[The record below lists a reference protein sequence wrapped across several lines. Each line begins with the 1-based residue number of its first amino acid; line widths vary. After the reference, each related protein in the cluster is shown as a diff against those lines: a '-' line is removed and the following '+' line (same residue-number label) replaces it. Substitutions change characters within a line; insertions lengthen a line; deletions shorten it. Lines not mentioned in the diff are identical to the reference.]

1 MISSKHSFVY
11 QFHLLSII
19 YYLNYDVSCYFKIN
33 PDKNLSGL
41 IISEHEVEDDFGQLD
56 YLYYCSIEM
65 LAAAGN
71 KEATKVDEIVD
82 SIAGADGNID
92 TTSFVAV
99 VDAAIVAIKVITNY
113 IMLWQ
118 LELVEQFH
126 F

>member
-1 MISSKHSFVY
+1 M
-11 QFHLLSII
+11 
-19 YYLNYDVSCYFKIN
+19 
-33 PDKNLSGL
+33 SGL

>member
-11 QFHLLSII
+11 QFHLLSVI
-19 YYLNYDVSCYFKIN
+19 YYLNSDVSCYFDIN

-65 LAAAGN
+65 LAAADN

-82 SIAGADGNID
+82 SIASADGNID

-113 IMLWQ
+113 IWLWQ
-118 LELVEQFH
+118 LELVKQLRF
-126 F
+126 

>member
-11 QFHLLSII
+11 QFHLLSVI
-19 YYLNYDVSCYFKIN
+19 YYLNSDVSCYFDIN

-65 LAAAGN
+65 LAAADN

-82 SIAGADGNID
+82 SIASADGNID

-113 IMLWQ
+113 IWL
-118 LELVEQFH
+118 
-126 F
+126 